1 METRGYQIELSSQ
14 DGEML
19 RELAANTGKSAQEIV
34 SSAIRQYQESVKTP
48 PEPAID
54 GKSLFDML
62 NEQGLIGCLKGGPA
76 DLSTNPIYMKGFG
89 E

>member
-1 METRGYQIELSSQ
+1 MDTRSHQIELSSQ

-19 RELAANTGKSAQEIV
+19 RELAANTGKSAQEII
-34 SSAIRQYQESVKTP
+34 SSAIRQYQKSVKSP
-48 PEPAID
+48 PEPAIG
-54 GKSLFDML
+54 GKTLFDML

-76 DLSTNPIYMKGFG
+76 DLSTNPIHMKGFG